1 MRFMVNFEFFEK
13 VFKHILTAD
22 NHQKCPAS
30 YQSWAKDCLPIARR
44 NQMIQRGLMKE
55 TVRNYGSQANVDRY
69 TKERES
75 LPTYAEKK
83 DLYLYG
89 PVTN

>member
-1 MRFMVNFEFFEK
+1 
-13 VFKHILTAD
+13 
-22 NHQKCPAS
+22 
-30 YQSWAKDCLPIARR
+30 
-44 NQMIQRGLMKE
+44 MIQRGLMKE